1 MELSEMTAKRPYL
14 MRALYDWIVDNQLTP
29 HLVVDATIVGTKVPQ
44 QFVQDG
50 QIVLNISPTAVV
62 GLQLMDTEVR
72 FNARFGGQPMEVIVP
87 MTAALAIYAR
97 ENGAGAMFE
106 AEPQLDKM
114 PQAEESEETPSVSLD
129 TVEGNKPEQSSSKS
143 SSKKKPNLKVIK

>member
-1 MELSEMTAKRPYL
+1 MTPKRPYL
-14 MRALYDWIVDNQLTP
+14 LRALYDWIVDNQLTP

-44 QFVQDG
+44 QFVNDG
-50 QIVLNISPTAVV
+50 QITLNISPSAVV
-62 GLQLMDTEVR
+62 GLQLLDDEIR

-87 MTAALAIYAR
+87 MTAALALFAR

-114 PQAEESEETPSVSLD
+114 PSTDDDAGD
-129 TVEGNKPEQSSSKS
+129 APEASPEKS
-143 SSKKKPNLKVIK
+143 STTRKRPNLKVIK

>member
-1 MELSEMTAKRPYL
+1 MMKVSEMTPKRPYL
-14 MRALYDWIVDNQLTP
+14 LRALYDWIVDNQLTP

-44 QFVQDG
+44 QFVKDG
-50 QIVLNISPTAVV
+50 QITLNISPSAVV
-62 GLQLMDTEVR
+62 GLQLLDDAIR

-87 MTAALAIYAR
+87 MTAALALFAR

-114 PQAEESEETPSVSLD
+114 PVEED
-129 TVEGNKPEQSSSKS
+129 AEQSSDAESAQQGEPKSKA
-143 SSKKKPNLKVIK
+143 KRPNLKVIK

>member
-1 MELSEMTAKRPYL
+1 MKVTDMTPKRPYL
-14 MRALYDWIVDNQLTP
+14 LRALYDWIVDNQLTP

-44 QFVQDG
+44 QFVNDG
-50 QIVLNISPTAVV
+50 QITLNISPSAVV
-62 GLQLMDTEVR
+62 GLQLLDDEIR

-87 MTAALAIYAR
+87 MTAALALFAR

-114 PQAEESEETPSVSLD
+114 PSTDDDAGD
-129 TVEGNKPEQSSSKS
+129 APEASQEKS
-143 SSKKKPNLKVIK
+143 STTRKRPNLKVIK

>member
-1 MELSEMTAKRPYL
+1 MKVTDMTPMRPYL
-14 MRALYDWIVDNQLTP
+14 LRALYDWIVDNQLTP

-44 QFVQDG
+44 QFVNDG
-50 QIVLNISPTAVV
+50 QITLNISPSAVV
-62 GLQLMDTEVR
+62 GLQLLDDEIR

-87 MTAALAIYAR
+87 MTAALALFAR

-114 PQAEESEETPSVSLD
+114 PSTDDDADDAPEAEPGDALH
-129 TVEGNKPEQSSSKS
+129 NPC
-143 SSKKKPNLKVIK
+143 

>member
-1 MELSEMTAKRPYL
+1 MKVTDMTPKRPYL
-14 MRALYDWIVDNQLTP
+14 LRALYDWIVDNQLTP

-44 QFVQDG
+44 QFVNDG
-50 QIVLNISPTAVV
+50 QITLNISPSAVV
-62 GLQLMDTEVR
+62 GLQLLDDEIR

-87 MTAALAIYAR
+87 MTAALALFAR

-114 PQAEESEETPSVSLD
+114 PSTDDDAGDTPEAS
-129 TVEGNKPEQSSSKS
+129 PEKS
-143 SSKKKPNLKVIK
+143 STTRKRPNLKVIK

>member
-1 MELSEMTAKRPYL
+1 MKVTDMTPKRPYL
-14 MRALYDWIVDNQLTP
+14 LRALYDWIVDNQLTP

-44 QFVQDG
+44 QFVNDG
-50 QIVLNISPTAVV
+50 QITLNISPSAVV
-62 GLQLMDTEVR
+62 GLQLLDDEIR

-87 MTAALAIYAR
+87 MTAALALFAR

-114 PQAEESEETPSVSLD
+114 PSTDDDAD
-129 TVEGNKPEQSSSKS
+129 DAPEANPEKS
-143 SSKKKPNLKVIK
+143 STTRKRPNLKVIK

>member
-1 MELSEMTAKRPYL
+1 MKVTDMTPKRPYL
-14 MRALYDWIVDNQLTP
+14 LRALYDWIVDNQMTP

-44 QFVQDG
+44 QFVNDG
-50 QIVLNISPTAVV
+50 QITLNISPSAVV
-62 GLQLMDTEVR
+62 GLQLLDDEIR

-87 MTAALAIYAR
+87 MTAALALFAR

-114 PQAEESEETPSVSLD
+114 PSTDDDAGD
-129 TVEGNKPEQSSSKS
+129 APEASPEKS
-143 SSKKKPNLKVIK
+143 STTRKRPNLKVIK

>member
-1 MELSEMTAKRPYL
+1 MKVSEMTAKRPYL
-14 MRALYDWIVDNQLTP
+14 LRALYDWIVDNQLTP

-44 QFVQDG
+44 QFVKDG
-50 QIVLNISPTAVV
+50 QITLNISPSAVV
-62 GLQLMDTEVR
+62 GLQLLDDAVR

-87 MTAALAIYAR
+87 MTAALALFAR

-114 PQAEESEETPSVSLD
+114 PAEASEHAVSEPDEQPSQP
-129 TVEGNKPEQSSSKS
+129 KSKS
-143 SSKKKPNLKVIK
+143 KRPNLKVIK

>member
-1 MELSEMTAKRPYL
+1 MKVTDMTPKRPYL
-14 MRALYDWIVDNQLTP
+14 LRALYDWIVDNQLTP

-44 QFVQDG
+44 QFVNDG
-50 QIVLNISPTAVV
+50 QITLNISPSAVV
-62 GLQLMDTEVR
+62 GLQLLDDEIR

-87 MTAALAIYAR
+87 MTAALALFAR

-114 PQAEESEETPSVSLD
+114 PSTDDDAGD
-129 TVEGNKPEQSSSKS
+129 APEASPEKS
-143 SSKKKPNLKVIK
+143 STTRKRPNLKVIK

>member
-1 MELSEMTAKRPYL
+1 MKVTDMTPKRPYL
-14 MRALYDWIVDNQLTP
+14 LRALYDWIVDNQLTP

-44 QFVQDG
+44 QFVNDG
-50 QIVLNISPTAVV
+50 QITLNISPSAVV
-62 GLQLMDTEVR
+62 GLQLLDDEIR

-87 MTAALAIYAR
+87 MTAALALFAR

-114 PQAEESEETPSVSLD
+114 PSTDDDAGDAPDAS
-129 TVEGNKPEQSSSKS
+129 PEKS
-143 SSKKKPNLKVIK
+143 STTRKRPNLKVIK

>member
-1 MELSEMTAKRPYL
+1 MMKVTDMTPKRPYL
-14 MRALYDWIVDNQLTP
+14 LRALYDWIVDNQLTP

-44 QFVQDG
+44 QFVNDG
-50 QIVLNISPTAVV
+50 QITLNISPSAVV
-62 GLQLMDTEVR
+62 GLQLLDDEIR

-87 MTAALAIYAR
+87 MTAALALFAR

-114 PQAEESEETPSVSLD
+114 PSTDDDAGD
-129 TVEGNKPEQSSSKS
+129 APEASPEKS
-143 SSKKKPNLKVIK
+143 STTRKRPNLKVIK